1 MQVPFL
7 EPVQPYASKAI
18 DWISPR
24 PYVLYGALLIPS
36 CFILVAISAL
46 FSTKGQVGLSA
57 LPAAPHAALQLQQL
71 SFCHTAGGLK
81 PALGPSR
88 RYSDPG
94 SQQHPTVLSC

>member
-1 MQVPFL
+1 VQVPFL

-46 FSTKGQVGLSA
+46 FSTKGQVRA
-57 LPAAPHAALQLQQL
+57 PACLPAASHAALRLQQR
-71 SFCHTAGGLK
+71 S
-81 PALGPSR
+81 
-88 RYSDPG
+88 
-94 SQQHPTVLSC
+94 